1 MTDCPDDG
9 EEDDGLENS
18 DEVIPEEVAE
28 AYMTFQSAK
37 ERYRAQ
43 QRSRGT
49 TDSDRDGKGD
59 GRDGDPKGA
68 GGDRDAKLKAMKA
81 RSFCGGCG
89 RRATGTKMTHAP

>member
-9 EEDDGLENS
+9 EDDGDFENS

-28 AYMTFQSAK
+28 VYMTFQSAK

-49 TDSDRDGKGD
+49 TDPECGGNGD
-59 GRDGDPKGA
+59 SRDGDPKRH
-68 GGDRDAKLKAMKA
+68 GGVGKQ
-81 RSFCGGCG
+81 SS
-89 RRATGTKMTHAP
+89 RR